1 MSSTTKTETEQ
12 ILTYRQD
19 QVLVV
24 IPTLNEAKHIET
36 CLRSLIEND
45 QFLANATLVVTDGG
59 STDGTQDIVQSLA
72 KTYPQVQLTHNSARL
87 QSAGINHA
95 VSTFSD
101 PKLKL
106 LIRCDAHSIYPP
118 NFVSDIVR
126 AFEQHPEA
134 ASVVSVMDAIGSTC
148 FQRASAW
155 VVDTPLGSGGS
166 AHRGGM
172 KSGWVDHGHH
182 AGFKL
187 DWFNRIDGY
196 DPTFSHNE
204 DAEYDHRLTLAGGK
218 VWLEKDIR
226 LDYQM
231 RPNPSATLKQYWR
244 YGRGRARTIMKHGL
258 TPRLRQ
264 LIPVINLALL
274 CVSLL
279 LAPMSGWFL
288 LWPAVYLLVLLGVA
302 AVATLQL
309 RSLCGIFAGVAL
321 GLIHNGWAAGFIWEI
336 FRQFTRSRPVQ

>member
-1 MSSTTKTETEQ
+1 MSSTQDTETGHVQ
-12 ILTYRQD
+12 AYQQD

-24 IPTLNEAKHIET
+24 IPTFNEAKHIET

-45 QFLANATLVVTDGG
+45 PLLANATLVVTDGG
-59 STDGTQDIVQSLA
+59 STDGTQAIVQSLA
-72 KTYPQVQLTHNSARL
+72 TTYSQIQLTHNAQRL

-95 VSTFSD
+95 VRTFAD

-118 NFVSDIVR
+118 NFVSDIVH
-126 AFEQHPEA
+126 AFEEHPEA

-148 FQRASAW
+148 FQRACAW

-172 KSGWVDHGHH
+172 TSSWVDHGHH

-187 DWFNRIDGY
+187 DWFNRIGGY

-231 RPNPSATLKQYWR
+231 RPDPRALLKQYWR
-244 YGRGRARTIMKHGL
+244 YGRGRARTILKHKL
-258 TPRLRQ
+258 QPRLRQ
-264 LIPVINLALL
+264 LIPVINLAFL

-279 LAPMSGWFL
+279 LAPWSGWFL
-288 LWPAVYLLVLLGVA
+288 VWPGIYLFVLLGVT
-302 AVATLQL
+302 AVATLRL
-309 RSLCGIFAGVAL
+309 KSVCGIFAGLAL
-321 GLIHNGWAAGFIWEI
+321 GLIHNGWAAGFIWE
-336 FRQFTRSRPVQ
+336 FYRQFVQKNPA